1 MNLSPHDWST
11 IGTVA
16 CVVLAGI
23 ISARYGLGRD
33 KNWKWQVTTE
43 ANRVPAFFVLVLMSA
58 AAALFFFGP
67 KGP

>member
-11 IGTVA
+11 IATVA

-23 ISARYGLGRD
+23 ISVRYGLGRD
-33 KNWKWQVTTE
+33 KNWKWKVTTE
-43 ANRVPAFFVLVLMSA
+43 ANRVPAFFVVLLLLSA
-58 AAALFFFGP
+58 AALFFGP